1 MARSLRYALLILPLL
16 MTTACRLV
24 DQQKDLLARV
34 AAFCVLRPVL
44 EMQSNKATLTQGS
57 VRKADAVAPKQ
68 ALKMKAPSLAA
79 AKPVVVR
86 AKSAPS
92 AIASR
97 GPSAPIFVI
106 PMDEIEA
113 AKAVRAQFDAEVL
126 HEALAQA
133 AKEVARAECALKE
146 QRERE
151 RLVARKRVIVV
162 APATFQLPVSA
173 ATIGG

>member
-16 MTTACRLV
+16 MTAACRLV

-44 EMQSNKATLTQGS
+44 ELQSNKATLTQGS

-68 ALKMKAPSLAA
+68 ALKAKAPSVAA
-79 AKPVVVR
+79 AKPAPR
-86 AKSAPS
+86 AKTAH
-92 AIASR
+92 AIAFARASEQV
-97 GPSAPIFVI
+97 FVV
-106 PMDEIEA
+106 PMEEIEA
-113 AKAVRAQFDAEVL
+113 AKAVRVQFDAE
-126 HEALAQA
+126 AFNKAMAQA
-133 AKEVARAECALKE
+133 ANDLAKANCALKE

-151 RLVARKRVIVV
+151 RLVARKRLIVV
-162 APATFQLPVSA
+162 APATFQLPVPA